1 MKTENKITTNQWNTN
16 QLDCNL
22 TEMNSKVNWK
32 NINQNKWEIMK
43 SESLSVIQNQQLDT
57 EIQKLVDDKTIIF
70 RYSVGDVKS
79 PNQWDVYLKTD
90 NERVEY
96 NDLGKLRILMSR
108 EGISFSFE
116 RSEWYL
122 KVIRILHNSK
132 YDSNNDILVLD
143 EVINESI
150 KSKIPYF
157 IKFINKS
164 TNGNLD
170 VNGEYKIYSSFS
182 KYFNRSL
189 IFGIYNTK
197 SEYKRYRSYMIGK
210 LGLKTLDEF
219 RKLVKSLNYDFRSL
233 NLFSPNEL
241 FNMR

>member
-1 MKTENKITTNQWNTN
+1 MTKYN
-16 QLDCNL
+16 
-22 TEMNSKVNWK
+22 MN
-32 NINQNKWEIMK
+32 K

-57 EIQKLVDDKTIIF
+57 EIQKLVNNKTIIF
-70 RYSVGDVKS
+70 RYKVGDVKS
-79 PNQWDVYLKTD
+79 PNQWEVYLLTN

-96 NDLGKLRILMSR
+96 TNLGQLRILMSR
-108 EGISFSFE
+108 EGISFNFE
-116 RSEWYL
+116 RSEWYS
-122 KVIRILHNSK
+122 KVIRKIHNSP

-189 IFGIYNTK
+189 IFGIYGTK
-197 SEYKRYRSYMIGK
+197 VEYHKYRSYMIGK

-233 NLFSPNEL
+233 NLLPPNDL
-241 FNMR
+241 LYMR

>member
-1 MKTENKITTNQWNTN
+1 
-16 QLDCNL
+16 
-22 TEMNSKVNWK
+22 
-32 NINQNKWEIMK
+32 
-43 SESLSVIQNQQLDT
+43 
-57 EIQKLVDDKTIIF
+57 
-70 RYSVGDVKS
+70 
-79 PNQWDVYLKTD
+79 
-90 NERVEY
+90 
-96 NDLGKLRILMSR
+96 MSR